1 VPKPNNKLPQDVI
14 DHWPEILKDV
24 DVSVVP
30 LAYLHSMRI
39 IFTDGKVWE
48 VDIEKSMQSPN
59 ADSLETEIETLIEEY
74 NDQIENIDFRL
85 NVHKVKQD
93 ITKRTKFFLKKG
105 K

>member
-1 VPKPNNKLPQDVI
+1 MPSRSSKLPQDVI

-30 LAYLHSMRI
+30 LEYLHSMRI

-48 VDIEKSMQSPN
+48 VDIQKSLQSPSSKKIE
-59 ADSLETEIETLIEEY
+59 DEIEALIQEY
-74 NDQIENIDFRL
+74 NDVIDNIDFRL
-85 NVHKVKQD
+85 NVEKVKHD